1 MNQLPSASRCRTA
14 AAERAL
20 LARVATGDR
29 SAMDQLYM
37 RYFERLAGFFQNVT
51 LHPDVVEDLINET
64 MLEVWKAGE
73 SIRTNASILP
83 AIMRVA
89 YSRVKK
95 FFAEVRSDDPHSQRD
110 ARDWEQS
117 KSKLAKA
124 TAPEFQVFLSKLPV
138 EERAVVYLV
147 YASGFSRREIA
158 DVMEIAC
165 DYVDMLLRAVR
176 ATSTLYLNLTATH
189 AHRAD

>member
-1 MNQLPSASRCRTA
+1 MNQLRYDGRCRTD

-29 SAMDQLYM
+29 GAMDQLYM
-37 RYFERLAGFFQNVT
+37 RYFERLAGFFQSVT

-64 MLEVWKAGE
+64 MLDVWKAGE
-73 SIRTNASILP
+73 SIRTNASVLP

-89 YSRVKK
+89 YSRVQR
-95 FFAEVRSDDPHSQRD
+95 FFAEVRSDEPHSQRD

-117 KSKLAKA
+117 KSKPAQA
-124 TAPEFQVFLSKLPV
+124 TALEFQVFLSKLPV
-138 EERAVVYLV
+138 AERAVLYFV

-158 DVMEIAC
+158 DIMEIAC

-176 ATSTLYLNLTATH
+176 AASTLYLNVTATH
-189 AHRAD
+189 AHRVD